1 MPRPEGGGYHRSF
14 EARAAGGHPRMDLLS
29 ATDASSML
37 IASRKARITSVEFK
51 AAKEAVL
58 KWATNN
64 DKDNIFGTRTK
75 PGTPEN
81 AEAHQRVTDALR
93 VLSLKLGIGPTSVE
107 DWVKFFESNKKNLS
121 ETFKT
126 LVEEAEREIKLDGL
140 LSEHQTATCITGAKD
155 RCSELG
161 YGEDCL
167 HFPRVAAVGYHPL
180 GAGRGHVE
188 TTEYPEL
195 ICYLKGQDYKPG
207 DKFFGVN
214 PRASQIHNEFMVAN
228 CQENVYMEYL
238 LLFKYATWTDIQEIY
253 IPFVC
258 EGYVI
263 YKPPS

>member
-1 MPRPEGGGYHRSF
+1 MPRPEGGGYHQSF
-14 EARAAGGHPRMDLLS
+14 EARAAGGHPKISLLS
-29 ATDASSML
+29 ASDADSMR
-37 IASRKARITSVEFK
+37 IASREVRKTSVEFK

-64 DKDNIFGTRTK
+64 DTDNVFGVRTK

-81 AEAHQRVTDALR
+81 AKAHQLVTDALR
-93 VLSLKLGIGPTSVE
+93 VLSLKLGIGPTSVK

-126 LVEEAEREIKLDGL
+126 LLEEAEREIKLDGL
-140 LSEHQTATCITGAKD
+140 LSDHQTATCITEAKD

-167 HFPRVAAVGYHPL
+167 HFPLVPDAGYHAP
-180 GAGRGHVE
+180 AFSSTPD

-207 DKFFGVN
+207 DRFFGVN
-214 PRASQIHNEFMVAN
+214 PGASQIHNEFMVAN

-238 LLFKYATWTDIQEIY
+238 LLFKYATWNDIQEIY